1 MFGTLFDLNRDG
13 KTDAFEF
20 GIALSIMEED
30 EIEEAEDTL
39 EQI

>member
-1 MFGTLFDLNRDG
+1 MFGRMFDFNRDG
-13 KTDAFEF
+13 KSDAMELS
-20 GIALSIMEED
+20 IALSIMEED